1 MDAIQGKHFS
11 ITDPEG
17 IKTVIYEVYKTKKEY
32 WDEYPKY
39 TVERL
44 EHTEEIVGKYNKK
57 TFYVE
62 DPQKNG
68 NQLIIL
74 SFGQDK
80 VIINNGILLGDEVKI
95 TKTPTSFK
103 FDTIYSEEPM
113 EYKEFQYT
121 PNLKRPISIIDP
133 ETTEEV
139 KPVLYFDEKTDEV
152 KGKCKLKPYKSYFAF
167 EIREK

>member
-17 IKTVIYEVYKTKKEY
+17 IKTVIYQVNKTKKEY

-44 EHTEEIVGKYNKK
+44 DFTEEIVGKYNKK

-62 DPQKNG
+62 DPQKDG

-74 SFGQDK
+74 SFDECIKYTGAL
-80 VIINNGILLGDEVKI
+80 IFFILDFVLKI
-95 TKTPTSFK
+95 VS
-103 FDTIYSEEPM
+103 
-113 EYKEFQYT
+113 
-121 PNLKRPISIIDP
+121 R
-133 ETTEEV
+133 
-139 KPVLYFDEKTDEV
+139 
-152 KGKCKLKPYKSYFAF
+152 
-167 EIREK
+167 